1 MALYNIVAGNVT
13 INNGVESY
21 TPNDTTNAAKALY
34 LLLKQSQ
41 QSNTAPSATVT
52 PPSFPSSGP
61 MFTITNSTLASAA
74 SIGDTS
80 LVLTS
85 VGGLAAGSSIQF
97 SDNSEKVVVAP
108 TYVSGNTT
116 VPLKTALIASH
127 IVGAS
132 LSYFTSALIPG
143 STSVNPSAPIP
154 QSAQKQQNQ
163 ALANLANAYAQWIVN
178 DVINDPVFT
187 QTTTDGSTVYNL
199 TTITVPQGFAVGVT
213 YELQASITSGAHS
226 GQLFIAKA
234 FTVLKN
240 VSGTVGGSTGTK
252 TNVLQSIDETS
263 AFITGSELSA
273 SFSNSIATLTITGHA
288 STNINWSFCIKD
300 LTFMG
305 L

>member
-1 MALYNIVAGNVT
+1 MSIYNLVAGNVT
-13 INNGVESY
+13 INNGVEIY
-21 TPNDTTNAAKALY
+21 TPNDTTNAAKSLY

-41 QSNTAPSATVT
+41 QNNSAPSATVT

-61 MFTITNSTLASAA
+61 MFTINNSTLASAA
-74 SIGDTS
+74 SIGDTT

-85 VGGLAAGSSIQF
+85 VVGLAAGSSIQF
-97 SDNSEKVVVAP
+97 SDNSEKVVVAS

-154 QSAQKQQNQ
+154 QSAQSQQNQ
-163 ALANLANAYAQWIVN
+163 AMANLANAYAQWIVN
-178 DVINDPVFT
+178 DVVNTVVIT
-187 QTTTDGSTVYNL
+187 QTTTDGSTYNL
-199 TTITVPQGFAVGVT
+199 TNITVPQGFAVGVT
-213 YELQASITSGAHS
+213 YELQASITSGSHS

-234 FTVLKN
+234 FTVFKN
-240 VSGTVGGSTGTK
+240 ISGTVGSSTGTK
-252 TNVLQSIDETS
+252 TNLLQSIDETS

-273 SFSNSIATLTITGHA
+273 SFSNSIVTLTITGYA

-300 LTFMG
+300 LTLMQ